1 MFRQSYNLEHCVGG
15 FNNKKRVPID
25 DIMRMS
31 HQEFLAYEGQFEH
44 KLKGNKIEFEARID
58 RLRSQTILI
67 STAERPMFVE
77 RIGTIEVK
85 LKNSEIEDA
94 PNGLPILQDRF
105 STHRYTTPK
114 FKDENYPQPEVMLCI
129 VLNQL
134 HNQRKQIGF
143 RCEIHGHL

>member
-1 MFRQSYNLEHCVGG
+1 MPLN
-15 FNNKKRVPID
+15 
-25 DIMRMS
+25 
-31 HQEFLAYEGQFEH
+31 
-44 KLKGNKIEFEARID
+44 
-58 RLRSQTILI
+58 
-67 STAERPMFVE
+67 
-77 RIGTIEVK
+77 IGAIVYQLQVIANVQHDLLT
-85 LKNSEIEDA
+85 NS
-94 PNGLPILQDRF
+94 GTSLQDRF